1 MRIIF
6 VFDNGKDLYW
16 IERRALYELD
26 RKDGLIVW
34 RFVRRIVPAFD
45 KLELRTLPIYRL
57 DLSCGRLFPHCIS
70 YEDQH
75 LQENPQC

>member
-16 IERRALYELD
+16 IERQALYELD
-26 RKDGLIVW
+26 RKDGLVVW
-34 RFVRRIVPAFD
+34 RFVRRIILPFD
-45 KLELRTLPIYRL
+45 TLELHTLPIYRL
-57 DLSCGRLFPHCIS
+57 DLSCGGLFPHYIS
-70 YEDQH
+70 YEDRH